1 MTSKA
6 TMKNLRFFR
15 LYLNEIIKRL
25 KEVYTYRPI
34 PTLHI
39 PQIIFACL
47 FSIHNTIS
55 LSRHK
60 QVCLS
65 ELCFERYFSHH
76 QAMKMIMSCIFKG
89 NMRTFTETVKLTD
102 KKKLRNVTN

>member
-1 MTSKA
+1 
-6 TMKNLRFFR
+6 MKNLRFMR

-39 PQIIFACL
+39 RKIIFACL
-47 FSIHNTIS
+47 FTIHNTIS
-55 LSRHK
+55 LSRHE

-65 ELCFERYFSHH
+65 GLCFERYFSHN
-76 QAMKMIMSCIFKG
+76 QA
-89 NMRTFTETVKLTD
+89 T
-102 KKKLRNVTN
+102 